1 VFVHGAAV
9 QHDDKVAAARRTG
22 HVATLDHY
30 DRYTEDV
37 HQNWSLLDRLSRI
50 ALSAFSIP
58 GRSLCGMRSAS
69 R

>member
-1 VFVHGAAV
+1 
-9 QHDDKVAAARRTG
+9 
-22 HVATLDHY
+22 VATLDHY